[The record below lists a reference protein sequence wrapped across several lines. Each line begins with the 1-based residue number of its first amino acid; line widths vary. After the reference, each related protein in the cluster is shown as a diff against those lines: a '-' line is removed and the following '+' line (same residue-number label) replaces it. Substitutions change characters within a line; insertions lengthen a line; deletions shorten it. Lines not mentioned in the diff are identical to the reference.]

1 MQIVIKRCLQKDFS
15 AVLDY
20 LWDIKTTTKEILWR
34 VAQIMVFG
42 FLNWRV
48 DPPSNCLAGN
58 YLAHYM

>member
-20 LWDIKTTTKEILWR
+20 LWDIKTTTKEIIFWE
-34 VAQIMVFG
+34 AQIMVFG

-48 DPPSNCLAGN
+48 DPLQIVLQEIG
-58 YLAHYM
+58 